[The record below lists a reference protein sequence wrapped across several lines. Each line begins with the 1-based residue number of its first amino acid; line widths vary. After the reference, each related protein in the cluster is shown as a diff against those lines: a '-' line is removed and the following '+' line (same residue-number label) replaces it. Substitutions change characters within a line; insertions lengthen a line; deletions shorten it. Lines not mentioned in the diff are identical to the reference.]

1 MEIKNPCY
9 QLWGLTAGSIVGFLF
24 KRNVFH
30 RFRDAPERHY
40 IYETFQQRPMRDG
53 RNVLRPYNG
62 LELFV
67 VHYGGVDYGDC
78 DKVDDIANFGIDV
91 DEVDRLLK
99 THLNRADCL
108 TDTHLKHQAVS

>member
-78 DKVDDIANFGIDV
+78 DKVDD
-91 DEVDRLLK
+91 K